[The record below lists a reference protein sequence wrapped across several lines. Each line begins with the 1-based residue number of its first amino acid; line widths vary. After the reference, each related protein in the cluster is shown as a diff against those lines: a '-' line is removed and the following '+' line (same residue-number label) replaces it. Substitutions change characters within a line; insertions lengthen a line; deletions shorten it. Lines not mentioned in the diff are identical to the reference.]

1 MASERKKFLM
11 HPDPFCYHFLV
22 SKVAII
28 DAIDEFANFGRVLL
42 IANVQNRSA
51 KSRARDNLRVSFEI
65 VTQLDFMCQNHGF
78 TPKTVHSAQ

>member
-28 DAIDEFANFGRVLL
+28 DATDEFANFGRVLL

-51 KSRARDNLRVSFEI
+51 KSRARDNLC
-65 VTQLDFMCQNHGF
+65 VTPVLPGESIKLIITAEERTND
-78 TPKTVHSAQ
+78 HS